1 MLRITIAQ
9 LLKCVSFFLFF
20 EIRNAKFLLPM
31 NMKWVNCQQWKVIC
45 TCKCVFKLKMCLKE
59 RVSILKAWVFWKDA
73 RVHIFLSNFCCWPK
87 CGFIFNSSCS
97 QLKSKAWTNCSKL
110 TLNFSLILL
119 LRCAS
124 ILALEWQIYFFFSIL
139 FWRNNLCK
147 NSCFL
152 VALFGILLFGKN
164 KNPF

>member
-9 LLKCVSFFLFF
+9 LLKCVSFSLFF

-31 NMKWVNCQQWKVIC
+31 NIKWVNCQQWKVI
-45 TCKCVFKLKMCLKE
+45 CKCVFKLKMCLKE

-73 RVHIFLSNFCCWPK
+73 RVHIFLGNFAVDRNVGLFSTAVAVSW
-87 CGFIFNSSCS
+87 
-97 QLKSKAWTNCSKL
+97 
-110 TLNFSLILL
+110 SLILL

-124 ILALEWQIYFFFSIL
+124 ILAREWQIYFFFSIL

>member
-73 RVHIFLSNFCCWPK
+73 RVHIFLGNFVVDRNVGLFSTAVAVSWRARP
-87 CGFIFNSSCS
+87 G
-97 QLKSKAWTNCSKL
+97 L
-110 TLNFSLILL
+110 TALSLL
-119 LRCAS
+119 L
-124 ILALEWQIYFFFSIL
+124 ILALFCCSDEPQFLHVNDRSTFFSLFCFEEIIYAKIL
-139 FWRNNLCK
+139 VF
-147 NSCFL
+147 
-152 VALFGILLFGKN
+152 
-164 KNPF
+164 